1 MKIFLLSAFTSHEC
15 LDRLVDLAALDI
27 CGRHE
32 RVLDV
37 ADADAI
43 VFTENTQFDDLTFKS
58 VMNHPV
64 VRRYPDKVFMYNEVD
79 KAWPVLPGLYCSL
92 SKKLAMESDN
102 VAFPY
107 LTSTNANIKHIHES
121 NAERQWLYSFVGSAS
136 HPIRKQ
142 LLKLDQQDAKIVD
155 TSEFCAWDPLQSSAH
170 SYQQLYC
177 ETIAQSKFILC
188 PRGIGPSSL
197 RLYETIEAG
206 RIPVIVSD
214 DWVPPPQI
222 AWDFAVRVPE
232 SKISDIPG
240 ILARLEPEWQERSV
254 AARQAWE
261 AAYSP
266 EQLFNSLGDALE
278 RIAATATRKTE
289 LPISARF
296 HKYGVLLENALT
308 RRIKGQKGVGVVKK
322 PEIKRPSTK
331 APVARV
337 QRLRG

>member
-177 ETIAQSKFILC
+177 ETIAGSKFILC

-214 DWVPPPQI
+214 DWVAPPQI
-222 AWDFAVRVPE
+222 SWDFAVRVPE
-232 SKISDIPG
+232 SQISDIPT
-240 ILARLEPEWQERSV
+240 ILKQLEPEWEDRSQ
-254 AARQAWE
+254 AARCAWE
-261 AAYSP
+261 SAYSP
-266 EQLFNSLGDALE
+266 SQMFNSFCDAIEGLS
-278 RIAATATRKTE
+278 ATATRKTE
-289 LPISARF
+289 LSLSARI
-296 HKYGVLLENALT
+296 HKNSVLLEHALA
-308 RRIKGQKGVGVVKK
+308 RWIKHHKGAWAG
-322 PEIKRPSTK
+322 PSSEAKRPSNKPAVTQ
-331 APVARV
+331 VH
-337 QRLRG
+337 RLRG